1 MKNNN
6 DKSIQEYV
14 ISSIKE
20 GKLNMRPK
28 WHFVLKTILRVLS
41 IVILFFTLIYLL
53 NFIGLV
59 THEKDFNILDLSPQG
74 MHAFMTA
81 IPWVIVLLSMFLL
94 MTFYILIKN
103 YSFIYR
109 KPIVYSFFGII
120 FFVTIIG
127 FAVHLLDVR
136 FRFARFGEGPR
147 TPILGPIH
155 KYYRGKIEDRKDF
168 DKIDINMPKRVKVPK
183 NY

>member
-1 MKNNN
+1 MKNSNH
-6 DKSIQEYV
+6 KSIQEHV
-14 ISSIKE
+14 ELAIKD
-20 GKLNMRPK
+20 GTLNMRPK

-41 IVILFFTLIYLL
+41 IIILFFALIYLL

-74 MHAFMTA
+74 MRAFMTA

-94 MTFYILIKN
+94 LTFYILVKE

-109 KPIVYSFFGII
+109 KPLVYSFFGII
-120 FFVTIIG
+120 FFVAIIG
-127 FAVHLLDVR
+127 FVVHLFDVR

-147 TPILGPIH
+147 TPLLGPMH
-155 KYYRGKIEDRKDF
+155 KYYRGEIEDRKDF
-168 DKIDINMPKRVKVPK
+168 DRIERKMPKRVKVPIE
-183 NY
+183 Y